1 MCHSETAR
9 EVHCTVRNA
18 RQATQ
23 IVELLEA
30 ARFDRD
36 EISIEF
42 PAQSRREPLAPAEPG
57 TQIHVSVEV
66 ETGSIADVHR
76 ACEELEEAGAE
87 NIVVLPRFALEESAA
102 AAG

>member
-1 MCHSETAR
+1 MCQTETSR

-18 RQATQ
+18 RQAEQ

-30 ARFDRD
+30 ARFDRE
-36 EISIEF
+36 EICI
-42 PAQSRREPLAPAEPG
+42 AEPEEPANK
-57 TQIHVSVEV
+57 IHVSVEV

-87 NIVVLPRFALEESAA
+87 NIVVLPRFAWEEPGTVG
-102 AAG
+102 AG